1 MRIYTNKKYLPSIHK
16 EAIVINSWDL
26 LKRMPGENIFASAGI
41 RANVIARVFRGITKV
56 EHKIRRAIKLQAA
69 QVLQTGKI
77 IFRHTDGKEVRQL
90 DYKPKASHFHKIT
103 NLGIQELWLRIKLLG
118 RIN

>member
-1 MRIYTNKKYLPSIHK
+1 ML
-16 EAIVINSWDL
+16 
-26 LKRMPGENIFASAGI
+26 GENIFASAEI
-41 RANVIARVFRGITKV
+41 RANVIARVFRGMTKV

-77 IFRHTDGKEVRQL
+77 IFRHIDGKEVRQL
-90 DYKPKASHFHKIT
+90 GYKPEASHFHKVP
-103 NLGIQELWLRIKLLG
+103 NLGIQELWLQIKLLG